1 LDRIYRFHYG
11 AGNYKHAVGLILIR
25 LSRAKI
31 TASLAPIARAALLC
45 IAFGFAAKGQAESAP
60 ISGSAGLPNL
70 GDISEL
76 SPATERRLGNRIA
89 KELYRDPD
97 YIDDAIVGDYVD
109 EIWQPLLAAARLR
122 GELPSTLGEAYA
134 WRILLGRD
142 RSVNAFALPGAY
154 LGLHLGLVGTV
165 SSRDE
170 LAAVLAHELSHIT
183 QRHIARIISRQSAQT
198 PWLIG
203 AMILGAMAASKN
215 PSAGNAMM
223 VGGQAVAAQSQLNF
237 SRDMEREAD
246 RVGFGIA
253 GQAGFAPQ
261 GFVSMFEKL
270 QQSGRLND
278 AGGFPY
284 LRSHPLSSDR
294 MADMQARIP
303 APASPTLPPSAEAAL
318 IAARARVLS
327 NPAVDALRAW
337 LVQANPAALAKL
349 PLAQQQLSLYAAAM
363 SAARLRNYEALPS
376 LLDRLQALVQG
387 DAGALRQVR
396 YLRAET
402 ALARDQAADALA
414 ALGPVASPP
423 LRAEVLLRAQAQIRL
438 GQSRVATQTLQTWT
452 ADHRDDALAWQW
464 LARALA
470 DQGRTVASVRAE
482 AEANVAQLDY
492 DAALARF
499 KAAQELARNAAE
511 TDHFEASIVDT
522 RRREIEQLLRE
533 QALER

>member
-1 LDRIYRFHYG
+1 MPSLRARI
-11 AGNYKHAVGLILIR
+11 GLILVAIAVYP
-25 LSRAKI
+25 LCSSAELI
-31 TASLAPIARAALLC
+31 QAEGARA
-45 IAFGFAAKGQAESAP
+45 S
-60 ISGSAGLPNL
+60 LPNL
-70 GDISEL
+70 GDASEL
-76 SPATERRLGNRIA
+76 SPAAERRLGDRIA

-109 EIWQPLLAAARLR
+109 GIWQPLLAAARLR
-122 GELPSTLGEAYA
+122 GELPLALDDAYA

-142 RSVNAFALPGAY
+142 RTVNAFALPGAY

-215 PSAGNAMM
+215 PGAGNAMM

-270 QQSGRLND
+270 QQSSRLND

-303 APASPTLPPSAEAAL
+303 VQAAQAPAAASAESAL
-318 IAARARVLS
+318 IAARARFLS
-327 NPAVDALRAW
+327 NPAVDALQAW
-337 LVQANPAALAKL
+337 GEQAKPAALAKL
-349 PLAQQQLSLYAAAM
+349 PKDQQALSLYGAAM
-363 SAARLRNYEALPS
+363 AASRLRNDEAIPS
-376 LLDRLQALVQG
+376 LLDRLQALVSG
-387 DAGALRQVR
+387 DAAALRQVQ
-396 YLRAET
+396 YLRAEI
-402 ALARDQAADALA
+402 ALARGQAAEALLN
-414 ALGPVASPP
+414 LGPVVAPAR
-423 LRAEVLLRAQAQIRL
+423 RADVLLRAQAQIGL
-438 GQSRVATQTLQTWT
+438 GQLRAATQALQTWT

-482 AEANVAQLDY
+482 AEVNVAHLDY

-499 KAAQELARNAAE
+499 KAAQELVRNAPE

>member
-1 LDRIYRFHYG
+1 MLLWWTGSFSYPVVAEPYS
-11 AGNYKHAVGLILIR
+11 AAAQSAV
-25 LSRAKI
+25 
-31 TASLAPIARAALLC
+31 
-45 IAFGFAAKGQAESAP
+45 
-60 ISGSAGLPNL
+60 LPNL
-70 GDISEL
+70 GDASEL
-76 SPATERRLGNRIA
+76 SPAAERRLGNRIA

-97 YIDDAIVGDYVD
+97 YLDDAIVGDYVD
-109 EIWQPLLAAARLR
+109 GIWRPLLIAARTR
-122 GELPSTLGEAYA
+122 GELPLELDSTYA

-142 RSVNAFALPGAY
+142 RTVNAFALPGAY
-154 LGLHLGLVGTV
+154 FGLHLGLVGTV
-165 SSRDE
+165 GSRDE
-170 LAAVLAHELSHIT
+170 LASVLAHELSHVT
-183 QRHIARIISRQSAQT
+183 QRHIARIISRQNAQA
-198 PWLIG
+198 PWLLG

-215 PSAGNAMM
+215 PGAANAVI
-223 VGGQAVAAQSQLNF
+223 VGGQAVAAQTQLNF

-270 QQSGRLND
+270 QQSSRLND

-303 APASPTLPPSAEAAL
+303 VHASPAPTPSAESAL
-318 IAARARVLS
+318 MAARARVLS
-327 NPAVDALRAW
+327 NPAVDALQAW
-337 LVQANPAALAKL
+337 LAQAKPAALDKL
-349 PLAQQQLSLYAAAM
+349 PLAQQPLALYAAAM
-363 SAARLRNYEALPS
+363 SAARLRNFDAVPE
-376 LLDRLQALVQG
+376 LLERLQALVRG
-387 DAGALRQVR
+387 DAAALRQLQ

-402 ALARDQAADALA
+402 ALARGHAAEALV
-414 ALGPVASPP
+414 ALGPVTAPQRRSD
-423 LRAEVLLRAQAQIRL
+423 VLLRAQAQIPL
-438 GQSRVATQTLQTWT
+438 GQSRAAAQSLQTWT

-499 KAAQELARNAAE
+499 KAAQELARNAPE
-511 TDHFEASIVDT
+511 TDHVEASIVDT

>member
-1 LDRIYRFHYG
+1 MNLYSKINSPITRVSLLQVALVLF
-11 AGNYKHAVGLILIR
+11 AV
-25 LSRAKI
+25 
-31 TASLAPIARAALLC
+31 
-45 IAFGFAAKGQAESAP
+45 SAP
-60 ISGSAGLPNL
+60 ELVLGQTSARPQGAPASTLPNL
-70 GDISEL
+70 GDTSEL
-76 SPATERRLGNRIA
+76 STAAERRLGNRIA

-122 GELPSTLGEAYA
+122 GELPSTLDDAYA

-203 AMILGAMAASKN
+203 ALILGAMAASKN
-215 PSAGNAMM
+215 PGAGNAMM

-270 QQSGRLND
+270 QQSSRLND
-278 AGGFPY
+278 GGGFPY

-303 APASPTLPPSAEAAL
+303 PTHAAPVPTPSAESAL

-327 NPAVDALRAW
+327 NPAVDALQAW
-337 LVQANPAALAKL
+337 AEQAKPSAFAKL
-349 PLAQQQLSLYAAAM
+349 PVAQQQLTLYAAAM
-363 SAARLRNYEALPS
+363 SAARLRDYGAVPA
-376 LLDRLQALVQG
+376 LLDRLQAQVQG
-387 DAGALRQVR
+387 DAAALRQVQ
-396 YLRAET
+396 YLRGEI
-402 ALARDQAADALA
+402 ALAQGQAAQALV
-414 ALGPVASPP
+414 ALGPVVATQR
-423 LRAEVLLRAQAQIRL
+423 RAEMLLRAQAQISL
-438 GQSRVATQTLQTWT
+438 GQSRAATQSLQTWT

-499 KAAQELARNAAE
+499 KAAQELARSAPE
-511 TDHFEASIVDT
+511 TDHIEASIVDT

>member
-1 LDRIYRFHYG
+1 VYG
-11 AGNYKHAVGLILIR
+11 
-25 LSRAKI
+25 
-31 TASLAPIARAALLC
+31 
-45 IAFGFAAKGQAESAP
+45 FFATGQAESAT
-60 ISGSAGLPNL
+60 IIGSAGLPNL
-70 GDISEL
+70 GDASEL
-76 SPATERRLGNRIA
+76 SPAAERRLGNRIA

-97 YIDDAIVGDYVD
+97 YIDDAIVGDYVN
-109 EIWQPLLAAARLR
+109 EIWQPLLVAARLR
-122 GELPSTLGEAYA
+122 GELPSTLDEAYA

-142 RSVNAFALPGAY
+142 RTVNAFALPGAY
-154 LGLHLGLVGTV
+154 LGLHLGLVGAV

-183 QRHIARIISRQSAQT
+183 QRHIARIISRQSAQA

-215 PSAGNAMM
+215 PNAGNAVM

-253 GQAGFAPQ
+253 GQAGFAPM

-270 QQSGRLND
+270 QQSTRLND

-303 APASPTLPPSAEAAL
+303 VQAAQAPTAASAESAL

-327 NPAVDALRAW
+327 NPAVDAMQAW
-337 LVQANPAALAKL
+337 GEQAKPAALARL
-349 PLAQQQLSLYAAAM
+349 PKDQQALSLYGAAM
-363 SAARLRNYEALPS
+363 AAARLRNDEAIPS
-376 LLDRLQALVQG
+376 LLDRLQALVSG
-387 DAGALRQVR
+387 DAAATRQVQ
-396 YLRAET
+396 YLRAEI
-402 ALARDQAADALA
+402 ALARGQAAEALVV
-414 ALGPVASPP
+414 LGPVAAPAS
-423 LRAEVLLRAQAQIRL
+423 RADMLLRAQAQIRL
-438 GQSRVATQTLQTWT
+438 GQSRAATQALQTWT

-499 KAAQELARNAAE
+499 KAAQDLARSAPE

-522 RRREIEQLLRE
+522 RRRELEQLLRE

>member
-1 LDRIYRFHYG
+1 MESVFNQMANLVLVVARF
-11 AGNYKHAVGLILIR
+11 AQ
-25 LSRAKI
+25 
-31 TASLAPIARAALLC
+31 IAIVF
-45 IAFGFAAKGQAESAP
+45 IAFDVSSQTLPQAESSRVAK
-60 ISGSAGLPNL
+60 AELPNL
-70 GDISEL
+70 GDASEL
-76 SPATERRLGNRIA
+76 SPAAERRLGNRIA

-122 GELPSTLGEAYA
+122 GELPLTLDEAYA

-154 LGLHLGLVGTV
+154 LGLHLGLVGAV

-203 AMILGAMAASKN
+203 AMILGAMAATKN

-253 GQAGFAPQ
+253 GQAGFAPM

-270 QQSGRLND
+270 QQSTRLND

-303 APASPTLPPSAEAAL
+303 SQAAQPPESSAEPAL

-327 NPAVDALRAW
+327 NPAVDALQAW
-337 LVQANPAALAKL
+337 GEQAKPAALAKL
-349 PLAQQQLSLYAAAM
+349 PKDQQALSLYGAAM
-363 SAARLRNYEALPS
+363 AASRLRNDEVIPS
-376 LLDRLQALVQG
+376 LLDRLQALVPG
-387 DAGALRQVR
+387 DAAALRQVQ
-396 YLRAET
+396 YLRAEI
-402 ALARDQAADALA
+402 ALARGQAAEALLT
-414 ALGPVASPP
+414 LGPAVAPAR
-423 LRAEVLLRAQAQIRL
+423 RADVLLRAQAQIGL
-438 GQSRVATQTLQTWT
+438 GQSRAATQSLQTWT

-482 AEANVAQLDY
+482 AEANVAHLDY

-499 KAAQELARNAAE
+499 KAAQELVRNAPE

>member
-1 LDRIYRFHYG
+1 LTVFFKRNILSARISI
-11 AGNYKHAVGLILIR
+11 AKAALILIA
-25 LSRAKI
+25 L
-31 TASLAPIARAALLC
+31 TVPLATPAQTGVRPQGAA
-45 IAFGFAAKGQAESAP
+45 
-60 ISGSAGLPNL
+60 SAGLPNL
-70 GDISEL
+70 GDASEL
-76 SPATERRLGNRIA
+76 SPAAERRLGDRIA

-109 EIWQPLLAAARLR
+109 GIWQPLLAAARSR
-122 GELPSTLGEAYA
+122 GELPPELDEVYA

-142 RSVNAFALPGAY
+142 RTVNAFALPGAY

-165 SSRDE
+165 GSRDE
-170 LAAVLAHELSHIT
+170 LAAVLAHELSHVT
-183 QRHIARIISRQSAQT
+183 QRHISRLISRQSAQA

-203 AMILGAMAASKN
+203 AMILGALAASKN
-215 PSAGNAMM
+215 PGAANAVI
-223 VGGQAVAAQSQLNF
+223 VGGQAVAAQTQLNF

-270 QQSGRLND
+270 QQSSRLND
-278 AGGFPY
+278 SGGFPY
-284 LRSHPLSSDR
+284 LRSHPMSSER

-303 APASPTLPPSAEAAL
+303 AQAAAAPMPSAESAL

-327 NPAVDALRAW
+327 NPAVDALQAW
-337 LVQANPAALAKL
+337 VDQAKPAALAKL

-363 SAARLRNYEALPS
+363 SAARLRNYDSVPA
-376 LLDRLQALVQG
+376 LLDRLHALVQG
-387 DAGALRQVR
+387 DAAALRQVQ
-396 YLRAET
+396 YLRAEI
-402 ALARDQAADALA
+402 ALGRGQAAEALA
-414 ALGPVASPP
+414 ALGPVATPP
-423 LRAEVLLRAQAQIRL
+423 HRSDVLLRAQAQIPL
-438 GQSRVATQTLQTWT
+438 GQSRVATQSLQTWT

-499 KAAQELARNAAE
+499 KAAQELARNAPDA
-511 TDHFEASIVDT
+511 DHFESSIVDT